1 MSLESTSKFNMPGIT
16 PTWNASTWSSRWGH
30 EVWMTFLDCP
40 GHLWPEIASW
50 PLHKKSFWLQ
60 GGVQN
65 FKIMTWTQDLPQLRW
80 FVPYMNKSKWS
91 NCHNLHC
98 NTRVKKLK
106 PSADLLK
113 FPKCIFMLWTS
124 PFANAFCQLPKTR
137 SGYFSQYWPTDIF
150 SQSIN
155 GIFLFTTCWLVQ
167 PITQHPPKWLIV
179 SLLAGW

>member
-1 MSLESTSKFNMPGIT
+1 MSLEATSKFNIPGIT

-80 FVPYMNKSKWS
+80 FVPYININDPLWVIKINPILERRIMLWNGSFIWM
-91 NCHNLHC
+91 
-98 NTRVKKLK
+98 KKLASLPGDYSGAHK
-106 PSADLLK
+106 KALAPPFLFSVSLNLQKGYLK
-113 FPKCIFMLWTS
+113 FTWF
-124 PFANAFCQLPKTR
+124 F
-137 SGYFSQYWPTDIF
+137 
-150 SQSIN
+150 
-155 GIFLFTTCWLVQ
+155 
-167 PITQHPPKWLIV
+167 
-179 SLLAGW
+179 